1 MKINTYNYTKGTKNI
16 YDKNIMGAA
25 IAVALAVG
33 IGTTGVI
40 SNTTYKK
47 PTQIIAA
54 AKQQL

>member
-33 IGTTGVI
+33 IGTTGVRSI
-40 SNTTYKK
+40 VADTSLAQSIKY
-47 PTQIIAA
+47 
-54 AKQQL
+54 